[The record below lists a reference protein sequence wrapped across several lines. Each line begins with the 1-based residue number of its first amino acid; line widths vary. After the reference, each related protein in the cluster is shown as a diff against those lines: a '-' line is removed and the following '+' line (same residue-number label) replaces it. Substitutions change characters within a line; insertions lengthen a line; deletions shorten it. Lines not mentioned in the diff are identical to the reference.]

1 MVVLSSRD
9 NWSWDLTR
17 PGGGPVNHPA
27 RDAGT
32 TSTPPSTEDAYESF
46 RRAETFFEAGRP
58 NIAADLLIPVLAAE
72 PTNVAAL
79 ELLARA
85 YLGSAQLNRAEQTL
99 RRLVDLAPADAW
111 ARFALARALER
122 RSLIDEAASHRRIAA
137 ALGLEA

>member
-1 MVVLSSRD
+1 M
-9 NWSWDLTR
+9 T
-17 PGGGPVNHPA
+17 HA
-27 RDAGT
+27 AQDAGPIST
-32 TSTPPSTEDAYESF
+32 TSSIEDAYEAF
-46 RRAETFFEAGRP
+46 RRAETFFDAGRP
-58 NIAADLLIPVLAAE
+58 DVAADLLIPVLATE

-85 YLGSAQLNRAEQTL
+85 YLGSAQLKRAEQTL

-137 ALGLEA
+137 ALGLAP

>member
-1 MVVLSSRD
+1 MTHAAHD
-9 NWSWDLTR
+9 T
-17 PGGGPVNHPA
+17 
-27 RDAGT
+27 GT
-32 TSTPPSTEDAYESF
+32 TSMPTPTEDAYEAF

-58 NIAADLLIPVLAAE
+58 DVAADLLIPVLATE

-79 ELLARA
+79 ELLARS